1 MESKK
6 VSVAGNSWNVVDT
19 GKSADGEVLLLV
31 HGFPLDHSMW
41 HSQFD
46 AMRPMVRIIAPDLP
60 GFGLSD
66 PVKGTV
72 TMSEFADGLV
82 GLLDALGIAAPI
94 HYCGLSMGG
103 YIGWEFWRRHATRLR
118 SLIQADTRAV
128 ADAEQ
133 VARARQMMAGMVVVN
148 GAESV
153 ANTMVEKLF
162 AADTNQRMPE
172 VVEAARNAMAGTDP
186 QAIAAAQRGMSERSD
201 FSDLLS
207 RIDVPSL
214 LVCGEHD
221 GISPPE
227 EMNSI
232 ASAMPNA
239 SFVQI
244 ENAGH
249 LPPLENSQQFND
261 ALMSFLTNL

>member
-1 MESKK
+1 
-6 VSVAGNSWNVVDT
+6 
-19 GKSADGEVLLLV
+19 
-31 HGFPLDHSMW
+31 
-41 HSQFD
+41 
-46 AMRPMVRIIAPDLP
+46 
-60 GFGLSD
+60 
-66 PVKGTV
+66 
-72 TMSEFADGLV
+72 
-82 GLLDALGIAAPI
+82 
-94 HYCGLSMGG
+94 
-103 YIGWEFWRRHATRLR
+103 
-118 SLIQADTRAV
+118 
-128 ADAEQ
+128 
-133 VARARQMMAGMVVVN
+133 MMAGMVVVN

-162 AADTNQRMPE
+162 ATDTHQRMPDA
-172 VVEAARNAMAGTDP
+172 VEATRSVMARTDP
-186 QAIAAAQRGMSERSD
+186 QGIAAAQRGMSERSD

-207 RIDVPSL
+207 QMNVPSL

-227 EMNSI
+227 EMKST